1 MTELQIPEKFK
12 PGFKLLISIDE
23 KTVQSFIDSFQQAQ
37 PLQINDLVSVVTSR
51 VNTLTKKE
59 VKDVIETLISIH
71 NLRDYLQENNDA
83 STNEVIEKISQAVE
97 DDEELEITDEQRQEF
112 ESRLVNFLGLDNIL
126 SFRSKSIEVIRD
138 HERLFQNSR
147 IHTDMRPVF
156 ESGLEDSPAGV
167 AIVNMLKIE
176 YLDLD
181 GKHEFFV
188 ALDANDLKQL
198 REQLDIA
205 DRKVKAIELMLNQ
218 VNIPYLNYLDVE

>member
-23 KTVQSFIDSFQQAQ
+23 KTVQSFIDTFQQAQ

-112 ESRLVNFLGLDNIL
+112 ERRVVNFLGLDNIL

-167 AIVNMLKIE
+167 AIINMLKIE
-176 YLDLD
+176 YVDLD

>member
-176 YLDLD
+176 YVDLD

>member
-59 VKDVIETLISIH
+59 VIDVIETLISIH

-112 ESRLVNFLGLDNIL
+112 ERRLVNFLGLDNIL

>member
-1 MTELQIPEKFK
+1 MTELQIPEEFK

-23 KTVQSFIDSFQQAQ
+23 KTLQGFIDAFQQAQ
-37 PLQINDLVSVVTSR
+37 PLQINDLVSAVTSR

-83 STNEVIEKISQAVE
+83 STDEVVAKISQAVE
-97 DDEELEITDEQRQEF
+97 NDEEVEITKEQKQEF
-112 ESRLVNFLGLDNIL
+112 ERRLVTFLDFDSILNFT
-126 SFRSKSIEVIRD
+126 SKAIEVIRD

-156 ESGLEDSPAGV
+156 ESDLEDSTAAV

-176 YLDLD
+176 YVDLD

-205 DRKVKAIELMLNQ
+205 DRKVKAIESMLNKA
-218 VNIPYLNYLDVE
+218 NIPYLNDLDVE

>member
-1 MTELQIPEKFK
+1 MTELNIPEEFK
-12 PGFKLLISIDE
+12 PGFKLLINIDE
-23 KTVQSFIDSFQQAQ
+23 KTVQGFIDAFQQAE
-37 PLQINDLVSVVTSR
+37 PLQINNLVSAVTSR
-51 VNTLTKKE
+51 VNTLTRKE

-71 NLRDYLQENNDA
+71 NLRDYLQENHNA
-83 STNEVIEKISQAVE
+83 STDEVIEKISQAVE
-97 DDEELEITDEQRQEF
+97 DDEELEITDEKKQEF
-112 ESRLVNFLGLDNIL
+112 ERRLVTFLDFDNIL
-126 SFRSKSIEVIRD
+126 SFTSKAIEIVRD

-156 ESGLEDSPAGV
+156 ESDLEDSPAGV

-176 YLDLD
+176 YVDLD

-218 VNIPYLNYLDVE
+218 ANVPYLNYLDVE

>member
-23 KTVQSFIDSFQQAQ
+23 KTVQSFIDTFQQAQ

-83 STNEVIEKISQAVE
+83 SANEVIEKISQAVE

-112 ESRLVNFLGLDNIL
+112 ERRLVNFLGLDNIL

-138 HERLFQNSR
+138 HERLFKNSR

-167 AIVNMLKIE
+167 AIINMLKIE
-176 YLDLD
+176 YVDLD

>member
-23 KTVQSFIDSFQQAQ
+23 KTVQSFIDTFEQAQ

-112 ESRLVNFLGLDNIL
+112 ERRLVNFLGLDNIL

-176 YLDLD
+176 YVDLD

>member
-1 MTELQIPEKFK
+1 MTELHIPEEFK
-12 PGFKLLISIDE
+12 PGFKLLLNIDE
-23 KTVQSFIDSFQQAQ
+23 QTINGFIDAFQQAE
-37 PLQINDLVSVVTSR
+37 PLQINDLVSAVTSR
-51 VNTLTKKE
+51 VNTLTRKE

-71 NLRDYLQENNDA
+71 NLRDYLQENHNT
-83 STNEVIEKISQAVE
+83 STEEVIEKISQAVE
-97 DDEELEITDEQRQEF
+97 DDEELDITDEQKPEF
-112 ESRLVNFLGLDNIL
+112 ERRLVTFLDFDNIL
-126 SFRSKSIEVIRD
+126 SFTSKAIEVLRD
-138 HERLFQNSR
+138 HERLFQSSR

-156 ESGLEDSPAGV
+156 ESDLEDSPIGV

-176 YLDLD
+176 YVDLD

-218 VNIPYLNYLDVE
+218 ANIPYLNYLDVE

>member
-23 KTVQSFIDSFQQAQ
+23 KTVQSFIDTFEQAQ

-112 ESRLVNFLGLDNIL
+112 ERRLVNFLGLDNIL

-138 HERLFQNSR
+138 HERIFQNSR

-176 YLDLD
+176 YVDLD

>member
-126 SFRSKSIEVIRD
+126 SFRSKSIEVIRE

-176 YLDLD
+176 YVDLD

>member
-112 ESRLVNFLGLDNIL
+112 ERRLVNFLGLDNIL

-198 REQLDIA
+198 REQLDLA
-205 DRKVKAIELMLNQ
+205 DRKVKSIELMLNQ

>member
-112 ESRLVNFLGLDNIL
+112 ERRLVNFLGLDNIL